1 MPSFVNPIHTNA
13 NALNSGTKNEVKDTK
28 NAPKSASKDFNK
40 ILNQKISKDKTAPK
54 ENPNALKATPKDAKE
69 DAKELEKTPT
79 PHHQHA
85 QNLAKDQQAPT
96 LKDLL
101 NHKKTTASHEAQ
113 HETHEPTLK
122 DLLNHKKTTASH
134 EAQHETHEMH
144 ETNPKTPNETLNKN
158 EKKPNG
164 VASNAHQANLTN
176 KNPLT
181 PTNHANNAI
190 KNPTAPTHNAKEPKT
205 LKDIHALS
213 QKHDLNASNIQV
225 GTPLEKKET
234 PLNASDQLAL
244 KTTQTSINHTLAKND
259 SKNTANLS
267 SVLQSLEKKES
278 HNKERTTPPSNEKKT
293 PPLREAL
300 QMNAIKR
307 DKTLSKKKPEKT
319 PTKTQ
324 TTAATPEN
332 APKIPLKTPP
342 LMPLIGANPPNDN
355 APTPLEKE
363 EKAKEVSENKE
374 KTKESNN
381 SAQSAQNAQASDKT
395 SENKSAAPKETIK
408 HFTQQL
414 KQEIQEYKP
423 PMSRISMD
431 LFPKELGKVE
441 VTIQKVGK
449 NLKVSVISHNNSLQ
463 TFLDNQ
469 QDLKNS
475 LNALGFEGVDLS
487 FSQDSSKEQPKE
499 PLREPFKEQES
510 TPLKEN
516 ALKSYQENTDNENKE
531 TSMQI
536 TLYA

>member
-1 MPSFVNPIHTNA
+1 MPSPVNPIHTNA
-13 NALNSGTKNEVKDTK
+13 NALNSGAKNEVKDAK
-28 NAPKSASKDFNK
+28 NAPKSASKDFSK

-54 ENPNALKATPKDAKE
+54 ESPNPNALKATPKDAK
-69 DAKELEKTPT
+69 ALEKTPT
-79 PHHQHA
+79 LPHQHA
-85 QNLAKDQQAPT
+85 QNPAKDQQAPT

-101 NHKKTTASHEAQ
+101 NHQKTTASHEAQ
-113 HETHEPTLK
+113 HETHEA
-122 DLLNHKKTTASH
+122 N
-134 EAQHETHEMH
+134 

-164 VASNAHQANLTN
+164 VTSNAHQTNLTN
-176 KNPLT
+176 KNPIT
-181 PTNHANNAI
+181 PNHANNAI
-190 KNPTAPTHNAKEPKT
+190 KNPTTPTHDAKDPKT
-205 LKDIHALS
+205 LKDIQTLS
-213 QKHDLNASNIQV
+213 QKHDLNASNIQAAT
-225 GTPLEKKET
+225 TPENKN
-234 PLNASDQLAL
+234 PLNASDHLAL
-244 KTTQTSINHTLAKND
+244 KTTPKNPTTNPTTIKND
-259 SKNTANLS
+259 AKNTANLS

-278 HNKERTTPPSNEKKT
+278 HNKEHANPPNNEKKT
-293 PPLREAL
+293 PPLKEAL

-307 DKTLSKKKPEKT
+307 DKTLSKKKSE
-319 PTKTQ
+319 KTQ
-324 TTAATPEN
+324 TKAQTTALSITPEN

-342 LMPLIGANPPNDN
+342 LMPLIGANPPPNDN

-363 EKAKEVSENKE
+363 EKTQEISENKE
-374 KTKESNN
+374 KTKESSN
-381 SAQSAQNAQASDKT
+381 SAQNAQNAQASDKT
-395 SENKSAAPKETIK
+395 SENKSVTPKETIK

-414 KQEIQEYKP
+414 KQEFQEYKP

-441 VTIQKVGK
+441 VIIQKVGK

-499 PLREPFKEQES
+499 QLRELFKEQEL

-516 ALKSYQENTDNENKE
+516 ALKSYQENTDHENQE

>member
-1 MPSFVNPIHTNA
+1 MPSPVNPIHTNA
-13 NALNSGTKNEVKDTK
+13 NALNGGAKNEDTK
-28 NAPKSASKDFNK
+28 NAPKSASKDFSK

-54 ENPNALKATPKDAKE
+54 ENPSALKATPKDAKE
-69 DAKELEKTPT
+69 DAKKLEKTPT
-79 PHHQHA
+79 PHLQYSKD
-85 QNLAKDQQAPT
+85 LAKDQQAPT

-113 HETHEPTLK
+113 HEK
-122 DLLNHKKTTASH
+122 N
-134 EAQHETHEMH
+134 H

-164 VASNAHQANLTN
+164 VTSNAHQANLTN

-190 KNPTAPTHNAKEPKT
+190 KNPTAPTHNAKESKT
-205 LKDIHALS
+205 LKDIQTLS
-213 QKHDLNASNIQV
+213 QKHDLNASNIQAAT
-225 GTPLEKKET
+225 TPENKN
-234 PLNASDQLAL
+234 PLNASDHLAL
-244 KTTQTSINHTLAKND
+244 KTTQTPTNHTLAKND
-259 SKNTANLS
+259 AKNTANLS

-278 HNKERTTPPSNEKKT
+278 PNKEHTIPPNNEKKT
-293 PPLREAL
+293 PPLKEAL
-300 QMNAIKR
+300 EMNAIKR

-319 PTKTQ
+319 PIHAKTQ
-324 TTAATPEN
+324 TTAPSVAPEN

-342 LMPLIGANPPNDN
+342 LMPLIGANPPPNDN
-355 APTPLEKE
+355 IPTPLEKE
-363 EKAKEVSENKE
+363 ETTKEASDNKE
-374 KTKESNN
+374 KTKESSN
-381 SAQSAQNAQASDKT
+381 SAQSAQNTQASDKT
-395 SENKSAAPKETIK
+395 SENKSTAPKETIK

-441 VTIQKVGK
+441 VVIQKVGK

-487 FSQDSSKEQPKE
+487 FSQDSSKEQQAPKE
-499 PLREPFKEQES
+499 QLREPFKEQES

-516 ALKSYQENTDNENKE
+516 ALKSYQENTDHENKE

>member
-1 MPSFVNPIHTNA
+1 MPSPINPIHTNA
-13 NALNSGTKNEVKDTK
+13 SANASTLINSGAKNEDTK
-28 NAPKSASKDFNK
+28 NAPKSASKDFSK

-54 ENPNALKATPKDAKE
+54 ENPNALKATPKNSKEGAKK

-113 HETHEPTLK
+113 NETHE
-122 DLLNHKKTTASH
+122 N
-134 EAQHETHEMH
+134 H

-164 VASNAHQANLTN
+164 VVSNAHQANLTH

-190 KNPTAPTHNAKEPKT
+190 KNPTAPTDTEKEPKT
-205 LKDIHALS
+205 LKDIQTLS
-213 QKHDLNASNIQV
+213 QKHDLNASNIQAT
-225 GTPLEKKET
+225 TPLEKKET

-244 KTTQTSINHTLAKND
+244 KTTQTSINHTLTKND
-259 SKNTANLS
+259 AKNTANLS

-324 TTAATPEN
+324 ITAQAATLEN

-342 LMPLIGANPPNDN
+342 LMPLIGVNPPNDN
-355 APTPLEKE
+355 APTLLEKE
-363 EKAKEVSENKE
+363 EKTKEASENKE
-374 KTKESNN
+374 KTKETNN
-381 SAQSAQNAQASDKT
+381 SAQNAQNAQASDKT
-395 SENKSAAPKETIK
+395 SENKSTAPKETIK

-441 VTIQKVGK
+441 VIIQKVGK

-499 PLREPFKEQES
+499 QLRESFKEQES

-516 ALKSYQENTDNENKE
+516 ALKSYQENTDNENQE

-536 TLYA
+536 TLYAWF

>member
-1 MPSFVNPIHTNA
+1 MPSPINPIHTNASANA
-13 NALNSGTKNEVKDTK
+13 NALNSGTKNEDTK
-28 NAPKSASKDFNK
+28 NAPKSASKDFSK

-69 DAKELEKTPT
+69 DAKEDAKALEKTPT

-85 QNLAKDQQAPT
+85 KDLAKDQQAPT
-96 LKDLL
+96 LKDWL
-101 NHKKTTASHEAQ
+101 NHQKTTASHEAQ
-113 HETHEPTLK
+113 HETHE
-122 DLLNHKKTTASH
+122 
-134 EAQHETHEMH
+134 H

-158 EKKPNG
+158 EKKPNR
-164 VASNAHQANLTN
+164 VTSNAHQTSLTN

-181 PTNHANNAI
+181 PTNHANHAI
-190 KNPTAPTHNAKEPKT
+190 KNPTTPTHNAKDPKT
-205 LKDIHALS
+205 LKDIQTLS
-213 QKHDLNASNIQV
+213 QKHDLNASNIQAT
-225 GTPLEKKET
+225 TPLEKKET

-244 KTTQTSINHTLAKND
+244 KTTQAPINNTLAKND
-259 SKNTANLS
+259 AKNTANLS
-267 SVLQSLEKKES
+267 SVLQSLEKKDP
-278 HNKERTTPPSNEKKT
+278 HNKERTNPLNNEKKT
-293 PPLREAL
+293 PPLKEAL
-300 QMNAIKR
+300 EMNAIKR
-307 DKTLSKKKPEKT
+307 DKTLSKKKSEKT
-319 PTKTQ
+319 PTKAQ
-324 TTAATPEN
+324 TTISSATPEN

-355 APTPLEKE
+355 PPTLLEKE
-363 EKAKEVSENKE
+363 EKTQEASDNKE
-374 KTKESNN
+374 KAKETSN
-381 SAQSAQNAQASDKT
+381 SAQSAQNAQSSDKT
-395 SENKSAAPKETIK
+395 SENKSVTPKETIK

-441 VTIQKVGK
+441 VIIQKVGK

-499 PLREPFKEQES
+499 QLREPFKEQEL

-516 ALKSYQENTDNENKE
+516 ALKSYQENMDNENKE

>member
-1 MPSFVNPIHTNA
+1 MPSPVNPIHTNA
-13 NALNSGTKNEVKDTK
+13 NALNSGAKNEDTK
-28 NAPKSASKDFNK
+28 NAPKSASKDFSK

-54 ENPNALKATPKDAKE
+54 ESPNPNALKATPQNALKDK
-69 DAKELEKTPT
+69 LEKTPT
-79 PHHQHA
+79 LPHQHA
-85 QNLAKDQQAPT
+85 QNPAKDQQAPT

-113 HETHEPTLK
+113 HE
-122 DLLNHKKTTASH
+122 N
-134 EAQHETHEMH
+134 H

-158 EKKPNG
+158 EKKPNE
-164 VASNAHQANLTN
+164 VISNAHQTNLAS

-181 PTNHANNAI
+181 PTNHANHAI

-205 LKDIHALS
+205 LKDIQTLS

-225 GTPLEKKET
+225 ATTPENKN

-244 KTTQTSINHTLAKND
+244 KTTQTPTNHTLAKND
-259 SKNTANLS
+259 AKNTANLS
-267 SVLQSLEKKES
+267 SVLQSLEKKDP
-278 HNKERTTPPSNEKKT
+278 HNKERTTPPNNEKKT

-307 DKTLSKKKPEKT
+307 DKTLSKKKSEKT
-319 PTKTQ
+319 PTKAQ
-324 TTAATPEN
+324 TTAPSIAPEN

-342 LMPLIGANPPNDN
+342 LMPLIGTNPPNDN
-355 APTPLEKE
+355 PPTLLEKE
-363 EKAKEVSENKE
+363 ETTKEASDNKE

-381 SAQSAQNAQASDKT
+381 SVQSAQNAQASDKT
-395 SENKSAAPKETIK
+395 SENKSVTPKETIK

-441 VTIQKVGK
+441 VIIQKVGK

-487 FSQDSSKEQPKE
+487 FSQDSSKEQQAPKDQPKE
-499 PLREPFKEQES
+499 LFKEQES
-510 TPLKEN
+510 SPLKEN
-516 ALKSYQENTDNENKE
+516 ALKSYQENTDHENQE

>member
-13 NALNSGTKNEVKDTK
+13 SALNSGAKNEVKDTK
-28 NAPKSASKDFNK
+28 NAPKSASKDFSK
-40 ILNQKISKDKTAPK
+40 ILNQKISKDKNAPK
-54 ENPNALKATPKDAKE
+54 ENPSALKATPKDTKE
-69 DAKELEKTPT
+69 NAKELEKTPT

-113 HETHEPTLK
+113 HK
-122 DLLNHKKTTASH
+122 N
-134 EAQHETHEMH
+134 H

-164 VASNAHQANLTN
+164 VTSNAHQENLTH

-181 PTNHANNAI
+181 PTNHTNNAI
-190 KNPTAPTHNAKEPKT
+190 KNPTTPTDTKKDPKT

-244 KTTQTSINHTLAKND
+244 KTTQAPINHTLAKND

-278 HNKERTTPPSNEKKT
+278 QNKEHTTPPSNEKKT

-307 DKTLSKKKPEKT
+307 DKTLSKKKSEKT

-324 TTAATPEN
+324 TTAQAATPEN

-355 APTPLEKE
+355 APTLLEKE
-363 EKAKEVSENKE
+363 EKTKEVSENKE
-374 KTKESNN
+374 KTKESTN
-381 SAQSAQNAQASDKT
+381 SAQNTQNAQASDKT

-441 VTIQKVGK
+441 VSIQKVGK

-499 PLREPFKEQES
+499 QLREPFKEQEL

>member
-1 MPSFVNPIHTNA
+1 MPSPINPIHTNA
-13 NALNSGTKNEVKDTK
+13 NANASANANALNSGAKNEVKDTK
-28 NAPKSASKDFNK
+28 NAPKSASKDFTK

-54 ENPNALKATPKDAKE
+54 ENPNALKAT

-79 PHHQHA
+79 LQTQHA
-85 QNLAKDQQAPT
+85 QNLAKDQQA
-96 LKDLL
+96 
-101 NHKKTTASHEAQ
+101 
-113 HETHEPTLK
+113 PTLK

-164 VASNAHQANLTN
+164 VISNAHQASLTN

-181 PTNHANNAI
+181 PTNHANNANNAINAI
-190 KNPTAPTHNAKEPKT
+190 KNPIAPTHNAKDPKT
-205 LKDIHALS
+205 LKDIQTLS
-213 QKHDLNASNIQV
+213 QKHDLNASNIQAIA
-225 GTPLEKKET
+225 PLEKKET

-244 KTTQTSINHTLAKND
+244 KTTQTSIKHTLAKND
-259 SKNTANLS
+259 AKSTANLS

-278 HNKERTTPPSNEKKT
+278 HNKEHATPPSNEKKT

-300 QMNAIKR
+300 QMNAVKR

-324 TTAATPEN
+324 TTAPSATPEN

-355 APTPLEKE
+355 APTLLEKE
-363 EKAKEVSENKE
+363 EKIKEVSENKE
-374 KTKESNN
+374 KTKESTN
-381 SAQSAQNAQASDKT
+381 SAQSVQNAQASDKA

-423 PMSRISMD
+423 PTSRISMD

-441 VTIQKVGK
+441 VVIQKVGK

-475 LNALGFEGVDLS
+475 LNALGFDGVDLS

-499 PLREPFKEQES
+499 SFKEPFKEQEL

-516 ALKSYQENTDNENKE
+516 ALKSYQENTDNENQE

>member
-1 MPSFVNPIHTNA
+1 MPSPINPIHTNA
-13 NALNSGTKNEVKDTK
+13 SANASTLINSGAKNEDTK
-28 NAPKSASKDFNK
+28 NAPKSASKDFSK

-54 ENPNALKATPKDAKE
+54 ENPNALKATPQNSKEGAKE
-69 DAKELEKTPT
+69 DAKKLEKTPT
-79 PHHQHA
+79 LQPPHA
-85 QNLAKDQQAPT
+85 QNPAKDQQAPT

-101 NHKKTTASHEAQ
+101 NHQKTTASHEAQ
-113 HETHEPTLK
+113 HEK
-122 DLLNHKKTTASH
+122 N
-134 EAQHETHEMH
+134 H

-164 VASNAHQANLTN
+164 VTSNAHQTNLAS

-190 KNPTAPTHNAKEPKT
+190 KNPTTPTHNAKESKT
-205 LKDIHALS
+205 LKDIQTLS
-213 QKHDLNASNIQV
+213 QKHDLNASNIQAAT
-225 GTPLEKKET
+225 TPENKT
-234 PLNASDQLAL
+234 PLNASDQFAL
-244 KTTQTSINHTLAKND
+244 KTTQTPINHTLAKND
-259 SKNTANLS
+259 AKNTANLS

-278 HNKERTTPPSNEKKT
+278 HNKERATPPNNEKKT
-293 PPLREAL
+293 PPLKEAL

-319 PTKTQ
+319 PTKAQ
-324 TTAATPEN
+324 TTAPSIAPEN

-355 APTPLEKE
+355 PPTPLEKE
-363 EKAKEVSENKE
+363 EKTQEISENKE

-381 SAQSAQNAQASDKT
+381 SAQNAQNTQASDKT
-395 SENKSAAPKETIK
+395 SENKSTAPKETIK

-441 VTIQKVGK
+441 VVIQKVGK

-499 PLREPFKEQES
+499 QLRELFKEQES

-516 ALKSYQENTDNENKE
+516 ALKSYQENTDHENQE

>member
-1 MPSFVNPIHTNA
+1 MPSPINPIHTNA
-13 NALNSGTKNEVKDTK
+13 NANASTSINSGAKNEDTK
-28 NAPKSASKDFNK
+28 NAPKSASKDFSK
-40 ILNQKISKDKTAPK
+40 ILNQKIFKDKTAPK
-54 ENPNALKATPKDAKE
+54 ENPNALKATPKNAKEGAKKDAK
-69 DAKELEKTPT
+69 ALEKTPT
-79 PHHQHA
+79 LQPQHA
-85 QNLAKDQQAPT
+85 QNPAKDQQAPT

-101 NHKKTTASHEAQ
+101 NHQKTTASHEAQ
-113 HETHEPTLK
+113 HEMHE
-122 DLLNHKKTTASH
+122 N
-134 EAQHETHEMH
+134 H

-164 VASNAHQANLTN
+164 VTSNAHQENLTH

-181 PTNHANNAI
+181 PTNHAI

-205 LKDIHALS
+205 LKDIQTLS
-213 QKHDLNASNIQV
+213 QKHDLNASNIQATT
-225 GTPLEKKET
+225 TPENKT
-234 PLNASDQLAL
+234 PLNASDHLAL

-259 SKNTANLS
+259 AKNAANLS

-278 HNKERTTPPSNEKKT
+278 HNKERTTPPNNEKKT

-300 QMNAIKR
+300 PMNAIKR

-319 PTKTQ
+319 PIHAKTQ
-324 TTAATPEN
+324 TTAQAVTPEN

-363 EKAKEVSENKE
+363 EKTKESSDNKE
-374 KTKESNN
+374 KTKESTN

-395 SENKSAAPKETIK
+395 SENKSTAPKETIK

-441 VTIQKVGK
+441 VTIKKVGK

-487 FSQDSSKEQPKE
+487 FSQDSSKEQHKE
-499 PLREPFKEQES
+499 SFKEPFKEQEL

>member
-1 MPSFVNPIHTNA
+1 MPSPINPIHASANA
-13 NALNSGTKNEVKDTK
+13 NALNSGAKNEDTK
-28 NAPKSASKDFNK
+28 NAPKSASKDFSK

-54 ENPNALKATPKDAKE
+54 ESPNPNALKATPKDAKE
-69 DAKELEKTPT
+69 DAKALEKTPT
-79 PHHQHA
+79 LPHQHA
-85 QNLAKDQQAPT
+85 QNPAKDQQAPT
-96 LKDLL
+96 LKDWL

-113 HETHEPTLK
+113 HE
-122 DLLNHKKTTASH
+122 N
-134 EAQHETHEMH
+134 H

-164 VASNAHQANLTN
+164 VTSNAHQINLPS
-176 KNPLT
+176 KNPIT

-190 KNPTAPTHNAKEPKT
+190 KNPTAPTDTKKEPKT
-205 LKDIHALS
+205 LKDIQTLS
-213 QKHDLNASNIQV
+213 QKHDLNASNIQATT
-225 GTPLEKKET
+225 TPENKN
-234 PLNASDQLAL
+234 PLNAGDQFAL
-244 KTTQTSINHTLAKND
+244 KTTQAPINHTLAKND
-259 SKNTANLS
+259 AKNTANLS

-278 HNKERTTPPSNEKKT
+278 HNKEHANPQNNEKKT
-293 PPLREAL
+293 PPLKEAL

-307 DKTLSKKKPEKT
+307 DKTLSKKKSEKT
-319 PTKTQ
+319 PTKAQ
-324 TTAATPEN
+324 TTAPSIAPEN

-342 LMPLIGANPPNDN
+342 LMPLIGANPPNDST
-355 APTPLEKE
+355 PTPLEKE
-363 EKAKEVSENKE
+363 EKTQEISDNKE
-374 KTKESNN
+374 KTKESSN

-395 SENKSAAPKETIK
+395 SDNKSIAPKETIK

-423 PMSRISMD
+423 PMSKISMD

-441 VTIQKVGK
+441 VIIQKVGK

-499 PLREPFKEQES
+499 QLREPFKEQES

-516 ALKSYQENTDNENKE
+516 ALKSYQENTDHENQE

>member
-1 MPSFVNPIHTNA
+1 MPSPINPIHTNASTNA
-13 NALNSGTKNEVKDTK
+13 NALNSGAKNEDTK
-28 NAPKSASKDFNK
+28 NAPKSTSKDFSK

-54 ENPNALKATPKDAKE
+54 ENPNALKATQKDAKE
-69 DAKELEKTPT
+69 DAKKLEKTPT
-79 PHHQHA
+79 LPHQHA
-85 QNLAKDQQAPT
+85 QNPAKDQQAPT

-101 NHKKTTASHEAQ
+101 NHKKTTASHEAR
-113 HETHEPTLK
+113 HEI
-122 DLLNHKKTTASH
+122 
-134 EAQHETHEMH
+134 H
-144 ETNPKTPNETLNKN
+144 ETNPKTPSETLNKN
-158 EKKPNG
+158 EKKPDE
-164 VASNAHQANLTN
+164 VTSNAHQENSTH

-205 LKDIHALS
+205 LKDIQTLS
-213 QKHDLNASNIQV
+213 QKHDLNANNIQA
-225 GTPLEKKET
+225 TAPLEKKET

-244 KTTQTSINHTLAKND
+244 KTTQAPINNTLAKND
-259 SKNTANLS
+259 TKNTANLS

-278 HNKERTTPPSNEKKT
+278 RNKEHATPPSNEKKT
-293 PPLREAL
+293 PPLKEAL
-300 QMNAIKR
+300 PMNAIKR
-307 DKTLSKKKPEKT
+307 DKTLSKKKSEKT

-324 TTAATPEN
+324 TTAQATTPEN

-342 LMPLIGANPPNDN
+342 LMPLIGANPPPNDN

-363 EKAKEVSENKE
+363 ETTKEASENKE

-381 SAQSAQNAQASDKT
+381 SAQSAQNTQASDKT
-395 SENKSAAPKETIK
+395 SENKSVTPKETIK

-487 FSQDSSKEQPKE
+487 FSQDSSKEQEKE
-499 PLREPFKEQES
+499 PFKEPFKEQEL

-516 ALKSYQENTDNENKE
+516 ALKSYQENTDNESKE

>member
-1 MPSFVNPIHTNA
+1 MPSPVNPIHTNA
-13 NALNSGTKNEVKDTK
+13 NALNRGAKNEVKDTK
-28 NAPKSASKDFNK
+28 NATKNASKDFSK

-69 DAKELEKTPT
+69 DAKVLEKTPT
-79 PHHQHA
+79 LPHQHA

-96 LKDLL
+96 LKDWL

-113 HETHEPTLK
+113 HETHE
-122 DLLNHKKTTASH
+122 
-134 EAQHETHEMH
+134 H

-164 VASNAHQANLTN
+164 VASNAHQTNLTN
-176 KNPLT
+176 KNPIT

-190 KNPTAPTHNAKEPKT
+190 KNPTAPTHNAKESKT
-205 LKDIHALS
+205 LKDIQTLS
-213 QKHDLNASNIQV
+213 QKHDLNASNIQAT
-225 GTPLEKKET
+225 TPLEKKET
-234 PLNASDQLAL
+234 PLNASDQFAL
-244 KTTQTSINHTLAKND
+244 KTTQTPINNTLAKND
-259 SKNTANLS
+259 AKNTANLS
-267 SVLQSLEKKES
+267 SVLQSLEKKDP
-278 HNKERTTPPSNEKKT
+278 HNKEHANPQNNEKKT
-293 PPLREAL
+293 PPLKEAL
-300 QMNAIKR
+300 EMNAIKR
-307 DKTLSKKKPEKT
+307 DKTLSKKKSEKT
-319 PTKTQ
+319 PIHAKTQ
-324 TTAATPEN
+324 TTAQATTPEN

-355 APTPLEKE
+355 APTLLEKE
-363 EKAKEVSENKE
+363 ETTKEASDNKEKAKETNS
-374 KTKESNN
+374 
-381 SAQSAQNAQASDKT
+381 SAQSAQNTQASDKT
-395 SENKSAAPKETIK
+395 SENKSIAPKETIK

-441 VTIQKVGK
+441 VIIQKVGK

-487 FSQDSSKEQPKE
+487 FSQDSSKEQQAPKDQ
-499 PLREPFKEQES
+499 PKEPFKEQEL

-516 ALKSYQENTDNENKE
+516 ALKSYQENTDHENKE

>member
-1 MPSFVNPIHTNA
+1 MPSPINPIHTNA
-13 NALNSGTKNEVKDTK
+13 NASALNNGAKNEVKDTK
-28 NAPKSASKDFNK
+28 NAPKSVSKDFSK

-54 ENPNALKATPKDAKE
+54 ENPSALKATPKDAKE
-69 DAKELEKTPT
+69 NAKELEKTPT
-79 PHHQHA
+79 LQPQHA

-113 HETHEPTLK
+113 HETHK
-122 DLLNHKKTTASH
+122 N
-134 EAQHETHEMH
+134 H

-164 VASNAHQANLTN
+164 VISNAHQANLTN

-205 LKDIHALS
+205 LKDIQTLS
-213 QKHDLNASNIQV
+213 QKHDLNASNIQAT
-225 GTPLEKKET
+225 TPLEKKET

-244 KTTQTSINHTLAKND
+244 KTTQTPINHTLAKNGT
-259 SKNTANLS
+259 KNTANLS

-278 HNKERTTPPSNEKKT
+278 HNKERTTLPHNEKKT

-324 TTAATPEN
+324 TTAQAATPEN

-342 LMPLIGANPPNDN
+342 LMPLIGANPPPNDN

-363 EKAKEVSENKE
+363 ETTKEASENKE
-374 KTKESNN
+374 KTKESTN
-381 SAQSAQNAQASDKT
+381 SAQNAQNTQASDKA

-499 PLREPFKEQES
+499 PFKEPFKEQEL

>member
-1 MPSFVNPIHTNA
+1 MPSPVNPIHTNA
-13 NALNSGTKNEVKDTK
+13 NALINSGAKNEDTK
-28 NAPKSASKDFNK
+28 NAPKSASKDFSK

-54 ENPNALKATPKDAKE
+54 ENPNALKATPKNAKEGAKE
-69 DAKELEKTPT
+69 DAKKLEKTPT
-79 PHHQHA
+79 LQPPHA
-85 QNLAKDQQAPT
+85 QNPAKDQQAPT

-113 HETHEPTLK
+113 HE
-122 DLLNHKKTTASH
+122 N
-134 EAQHETHEMH
+134 H

-158 EKKPNG
+158 EKKSNG
-164 VASNAHQANLTN
+164 VTSSAHQTNLTN

-205 LKDIHALS
+205 IKDIQTLS
-213 QKHDLNASNIQV
+213 QKHDLNASNIQAAT
-225 GTPLEKKET
+225 TPENKN
-234 PLNASDQLAL
+234 PLNASDHLAL
-244 KTTQTSINHTLAKND
+244 KTTQTPTNHTLAKND
-259 SKNTANLS
+259 AKNTANLS
-267 SVLQSLEKKES
+267 SVLQSLEKKEPQ
-278 HNKERTTPPSNEKKT
+278 NKEHANPQNNEKKT
-293 PPLREAL
+293 PPLKEAL
-300 QMNAIKR
+300 EMNAIKR

-319 PTKTQ
+319 PIHAKTQ
-324 TTAATPEN
+324 TTAPSATPEN

-342 LMPLIGANPPNDN
+342 LMPLIGANPPPNNN
-355 APTPLEKE
+355 APTLLEKE
-363 EKAKEVSENKE
+363 ETTKEASDNKE
-374 KTKESNN
+374 KTKEASN

-395 SENKSAAPKETIK
+395 SENKSATPKETIK

-441 VTIQKVGK
+441 VVIQKVGK

-499 PLREPFKEQES
+499 QLRELFKEQEL

-516 ALKSYQENTDNENKE
+516 ALKSYQENTDHENQE

>member
-1 MPSFVNPIHTNA
+1 MPSPINPIHTSTNA
-13 NALNSGTKNEVKDTK
+13 STSINSGAKNEGTK
-28 NAPKSASKDFNK
+28 NAPKSASKDFSK
-40 ILNQKISKDKTAPK
+40 ILNQKISKDKIAPK
-54 ENPNALKATPKDAKE
+54 ESPSALKATPKDAKK
-69 DAKELEKTPT
+69 DAKELEKIPT
-79 PHHQHA
+79 PQPQHA

-113 HETHEPTLK
+113 HEK
-122 DLLNHKKTTASH
+122 N
-134 EAQHETHEMH
+134 H

-164 VASNAHQANLTN
+164 VISNTHQASLTH

-181 PTNHANNAI
+181 PTNHANNSI
-190 KNPTAPTHNAKEPKT
+190 KNPTAPTHDAKDPKT
-205 LKDIHALS
+205 LKDIQTLS

-225 GTPLEKKET
+225 VAPLEKKET
-234 PLNASDQLAL
+234 PLNANDQLAL

-259 SKNTANLS
+259 AKNTANLS
-267 SVLQSLEKKES
+267 SVLQSLEKKEL
-278 HNKERTTPPSNEKKT
+278 HNKERTTPPNNEKKT

-300 QMNAIKR
+300 PMNAIKR

-319 PTKTQ
+319 PTKAQ
-324 TTAATPEN
+324 TTAPSIAPEN
-332 APKIPLKTPP
+332 APKIPLKTPS
-342 LMPLIGANPPNDN
+342 LMPLIGANPTPNDN

-363 EKAKEVSENKE
+363 ETTKEASENKE
-374 KTKESNN
+374 KTKETNN
-381 SAQSAQNAQASDKT
+381 STQSTQNTQASDKT
-395 SENKSAAPKETIK
+395 SDKSVTPKETIK

-441 VTIQKVGK
+441 VVIQKVGK

-510 TPLKEN
+510 SPLKEN
-516 ALKSYQENTDNENKE
+516 ALKSYQENTDDENKE

>member
-1 MPSFVNPIHTNA
+1 MPSPVNPIHTNA
-13 NALNSGTKNEVKDTK
+13 NALNGGVKNEDTK
-28 NAPKSASKDFNK
+28 NAPKSASKDFSK

-54 ENPNALKATPKDAKE
+54 ENPNALKATPQDAKENAKE
-69 DAKELEKTPT
+69 DAKKLEKAPT
-79 PHHQHA
+79 LPHQHA
-85 QNLAKDQQAPT
+85 QNPAKDQQAHT
-96 LKDLL
+96 LKDWL
-101 NHKKTTASHEAQ
+101 NHKKTSHEAQ
-113 HETHEPTLK
+113 HK
-122 DLLNHKKTTASH
+122 N
-134 EAQHETHEMH
+134 H

-158 EKKPNG
+158 EKKPNE
-164 VASNAHQANLTN
+164 VTSSAHQTNLPN
-176 KNPLT
+176 KNPIT

-190 KNPTAPTHNAKEPKT
+190 KTPTAPTHNAKDPKT
-205 LKDIHALS
+205 LKDIQTLS
-213 QKHDLNASNIQV
+213 QKHDLNASNIQAAT
-225 GTPLEKKET
+225 TPENKN
-234 PLNASDQLAL
+234 PLNASDHLAL
-244 KTTQTSINHTLAKND
+244 KTTQTPINNTLAKND
-259 SKNTANLS
+259 AKNTANLS

-278 HNKERTTPPSNEKKT
+278 QNKEHANPPNNEKKT
-293 PPLREAL
+293 PPLKEAL

-307 DKTLSKKKPEKT
+307 DKTLSKKKSEKT
-319 PTKTQ
+319 PTKAQ
-324 TTAATPEN
+324 TTAPSIAPEN

-342 LMPLIGANPPNDN
+342 LMPLIGANPPPNDN
-355 APTPLEKE
+355 PPTLLEKE
-363 EKAKEVSENKE
+363 EKTKEISDNKE
-374 KTKESNN
+374 KTKESTN
-381 SAQSAQNAQASDKT
+381 SAQNAQNTQASDKT
-395 SENKSAAPKETIK
+395 SENKSTAPKETIK

-441 VTIQKVGK
+441 VIIQKVGK

-499 PLREPFKEQES
+499 QLRELFKEQES

-516 ALKSYQENTDNENKE
+516 ALKSYQENTDHENQE

>member
-1 MPSFVNPIHTNA
+1 MPSPINPIHTNA
-13 NALNSGTKNEVKDTK
+13 SALNSGAKNEVKDTK
-28 NAPKSASKDFNK
+28 NAPKSASKDFSK

-69 DAKELEKTPT
+69 NAKELEKTPT
-79 PHHQHA
+79 PQPQHA

-101 NHKKTTASHEAQ
+101 NHKKTAASHEAQ
-113 HETHEPTLK
+113 HEI
-122 DLLNHKKTTASH
+122 HKN
-134 EAQHETHEMH
+134 H

-164 VASNAHQANLTN
+164 VASNAHQASLTN
-176 KNPLT
+176 KNPLI
-181 PTNHANNAI
+181 PTNHTI
-190 KNPTAPTHNAKEPKT
+190 KNPTAPTHNAKDPKT
-205 LKDIHALS
+205 LKDIQTLS
-213 QKHDLNASNIQV
+213 QKHDLNASNIQA
-225 GTPLEKKET
+225 TAPLEKKET
-234 PLNASDQLAL
+234 PLSSSDQLAL

-278 HNKERTTPPSNEKKT
+278 QNKKHATPPSNEKKT

-324 TTAATPEN
+324 TTAQAATPEN

-342 LMPLIGANPPNDN
+342 LMPLIGANSPNDN

-363 EKAKEVSENKE
+363 EKTKEVSENKE
-374 KTKESNN
+374 KTKESTN
-381 SAQSAQNAQASDKT
+381 STQNAQNAQSSDKT
-395 SENKSAAPKETIK
+395 SENKSATPKETIK

-499 PLREPFKEQES
+499 QLKEPFKEQEL

-516 ALKSYQENTDNENKE
+516 ALKNYQENTNNENKE

>member
-1 MPSFVNPIHTNA
+1 MPSPVNPIHTNA
-13 NALNSGTKNEVKDTK
+13 NALNSGAKNEVKDTK
-28 NAPKSASKDFNK
+28 NAPKSVSKDFSK

-69 DAKELEKTPT
+69 LEKTLT
-79 PHHQHA
+79 PHVQTPKEI
-85 QNLAKDQQAPT
+85 AKDQQAPT
-96 LKDLL
+96 LKDWL

-113 HETHEPTLK
+113 HEK
-122 DLLNHKKTTASH
+122 N
-134 EAQHETHEMH
+134 H

-164 VASNAHQANLTN
+164 VTSNAHQANLAS

-181 PTNHANNAI
+181 PTNHAI
-190 KNPTAPTHNAKEPKT
+190 KTSTTPTHNAKEPKT
-205 LKDIHALS
+205 LKDIQTLS
-213 QKHDLNASNIQV
+213 QKHDLNANNIQA
-225 GTPLEKKET
+225 TAPLEKKET
-234 PLNASDQLAL
+234 PLNASDQFAL

-259 SKNTANLS
+259 AKNTANLS
-267 SVLQSLEKKES
+267 SVLQSLEKKEPQ
-278 HNKERTTPPSNEKKT
+278 NKEHANPQNNEKKT
-293 PPLREAL
+293 PPLKEAL

-319 PTKTQ
+319 PIHAKTQ
-324 TTAATPEN
+324 TTAPSATPEN

-342 LMPLIGANPPNDN
+342 LMPLIGANPPPNNN

-363 EKAKEVSENKE
+363 EKTQEISENKE
-374 KTKESNN
+374 KTKETNN
-381 SAQSAQNAQASDKT
+381 SAQNAQNAQASDKT
-395 SENKSAAPKETIK
+395 NENKSAAPKETIK

-441 VTIQKVGK
+441 VIIQKVGK

-499 PLREPFKEQES
+499 QLRELFKEQES
-510 TPLKEN
+510 SPLKEN
-516 ALKSYQENTDNENKE
+516 ALKSYQENTDHENQE

>member
-1 MPSFVNPIHTNA
+1 MPSPINPIHANANASANA
-13 NALNSGTKNEVKDTK
+13 NALNSGAKNEDTK
-28 NAPKSASKDFNK
+28 NAPKSASKDFSK

-54 ENPNALKATPKDAKE
+54 ENPNALKTTPKNSKEGAKE

-113 HETHEPTLK
+113 HEI
-122 DLLNHKKTTASH
+122 HKN
-134 EAQHETHEMH
+134 H

-164 VASNAHQANLTN
+164 VTSNAHQTNLTH

-190 KNPTAPTHNAKEPKT
+190 KNPTAPTHNAKDPKT

-213 QKHDLNASNIQV
+213 QKHDLNASNIQAT
-225 GTPLEKKET
+225 TPLEKKET
-234 PLNASDQLAL
+234 PLKASDQLAL

-278 HNKERTTPPSNEKKT
+278 HNNKERATPPSNEKKT

-307 DKTLSKKKPEKT
+307 DKTLSKKKLEKT

-324 TTAATPEN
+324 TTAQAVTPEN

-374 KTKESNN
+374 KTKESTN
-381 SAQSAQNAQASDKT
+381 SAQSTQNAQASDKA

-499 PLREPFKEQES
+499 SLREPFKEQES

>member
-1 MPSFVNPIHTNA
+1 MPSPINPIHTNA
-13 NALNSGTKNEVKDTK
+13 SANANALINSGAKNEDTK
-28 NAPKSASKDFNK
+28 NAPKSASKDFSK

-54 ENPNALKATPKDAKE
+54 ENPNALKATPKNSKE
-69 DAKELEKTPT
+69 GTKVLEKTPT

-85 QNLAKDQQAPT
+85 KDLAKDQQAPT

-113 HETHEPTLK
+113 HE
-122 DLLNHKKTTASH
+122 N
-134 EAQHETHEMH
+134 H

-158 EKKPNG
+158 GKKPNE
-164 VASNAHQANLTN
+164 ALSNAHQTNLTN

-190 KNPTAPTHNAKEPKT
+190 KNPTAPTHDTKEPKT
-205 LKDIHALS
+205 LKDIQTLS
-213 QKHDLNASNIQV
+213 QKHDLNASNIQATT
-225 GTPLEKKET
+225 TPENKT
-234 PLNASDQLAL
+234 PLNASDQFAL

-259 SKNTANLS
+259 AKNTANLS
-267 SVLQSLEKKES
+267 SVLQSLEKKDP
-278 HNKERTTPPSNEKKT
+278 HNKERTTPPNNEKKT
-293 PPLREAL
+293 PPLKEAL
-300 QMNAIKR
+300 PMNAIKR

-319 PTKTQ
+319 PTKAQ
-324 TTAATPEN
+324 TTAPSIAPKN
-332 APKIPLKTPP
+332 PPKIPLKTPP
-342 LMPLIGANPPNDN
+342 LMPLIGANPPLNDN
-355 APTPLEKE
+355 PPTPLEKE
-363 EKAKEVSENKE
+363 ETTKEVSDNKE

-381 SAQSAQNAQASDKT
+381 SAQSAQNAQASDKA
-395 SENKSAAPKETIK
+395 SENKSVTPKETIK

-441 VTIQKVGK
+441 VVIQKVGK

-487 FSQDSSKEQPKE
+487 FSQDSSKEQQAPKDQ
-499 PLREPFKEQES
+499 PKEPFKEQEL

>member
-1 MPSFVNPIHTNA
+1 MPSPINPIHTNA
-13 NALNSGTKNEVKDTK
+13 SANALNSGAKNEDTK
-28 NAPKSASKDFNK
+28 NAPKSASKDFSK

-54 ENPNALKATPKDAKE
+54 ENPNALKATPKNSKEGAKE
-69 DAKELEKTPT
+69 DAKELEKTHT
-79 PHHQHA
+79 PHPQHA
-85 QNLAKDQQAPT
+85 QNPAKDQQAPT

-113 HETHEPTLK
+113 HEI
-122 DLLNHKKTTASH
+122 HKN
-134 EAQHETHEMH
+134 H

-164 VASNAHQANLTN
+164 VISNAHQANLTN

-181 PTNHANNAI
+181 PTNHANNSI

-205 LKDIHALS
+205 LKDIQTLS
-213 QKHDLNASNIQV
+213 QKHDLNASNIQAT
-225 GTPLEKKET
+225 TPSEKKET

-244 KTTQTSINHTLAKND
+244 KTTQTSINHTLAKNGA
-259 SKNTANLS
+259 KNTANLS

-278 HNKERTTPPSNEKKT
+278 HNKEHATPPSNEKKT

-324 TTAATPEN
+324 TTAQAVTPEN

-363 EKAKEVSENKE
+363 EKTKEVSENKE
-374 KTKESNN
+374 KTKESTN
-381 SAQSAQNAQASDKT
+381 SAQSAQNTQASDKA

-487 FSQDSSKEQPKE
+487 FSQDSSKEQEKE
-499 PLREPFKEQES
+499 PFKEPFKEQEL

>member
-13 NALNSGTKNEVKDTK
+13 SALNSGAKNEVKDTK
-28 NAPKSASKDFNK
+28 NAPKNASKDFNK
-40 ILNQKISKDKTAPK
+40 ILNQKISKDKSTPK
-54 ENPNALKATPKDAKE
+54 ENPSALKATPKDTKE

-101 NHKKTTASHEAQ
+101 NHKKTTALHEAQ
-113 HETHEPTLK
+113 HEI
-122 DLLNHKKTTASH
+122 HKN
-134 EAQHETHEMH
+134 H

-158 EKKPNG
+158 EKKPNE
-164 VASNAHQANLTN
+164 VTPNAHQANLTN
-176 KNPLT
+176 KNLLT
-181 PTNHANNAI
+181 PTNHAI
-190 KNPTAPTHNAKEPKT
+190 KNPTAPTHNAKDPKT

-225 GTPLEKKET
+225 SAPLEKKET

-244 KTTQTSINHTLAKND
+244 KTTQTSINHTLAKNGT
-259 SKNTANLS
+259 KNTANLS
-267 SVLQSLEKKES
+267 SVLQSLEKKEP
-278 HNKERTTPPSNEKKT
+278 HNKEHATPPSNEKKT

-363 EKAKEVSENKE
+363 ETTKEASENKE
-374 KTKESNN
+374 KTKESTN
-381 SAQSAQNAQASDKT
+381 SAQSVQNAQASDKT
-395 SENKSAAPKETIK
+395 SENKSVTPKETIK

-499 PLREPFKEQES
+499 QLREPFKEQEL

-531 TSMQI
+531 TIMQI

>member
-1 MPSFVNPIHTNA
+1 MPSPVNPIHTNA
-13 NALNSGTKNEVKDTK
+13 NALNSGAKNEDTK
-28 NAPKSASKDFNK
+28 NAPKNASKDFSK

-54 ENPNALKATPKDAKE
+54 ENPNALKATPKDAK
-69 DAKELEKTPT
+69 ALEKTPT
-79 PHHQHA
+79 LPHQHA
-85 QNLAKDQQAPT
+85 QNPAKDQQAPT
-96 LKDLL
+96 LKDWL
-101 NHKKTTASHEAQ
+101 NHKKTTAPQKAQ
-113 HETHEPTLK
+113 HETHEA
-122 DLLNHKKTTASH
+122 N
-134 EAQHETHEMH
+134 
-144 ETNPKTPNETLNKN
+144 ETNPKTPNETLSKN
-158 EKKPNG
+158 EKKPNE
-164 VASNAHQANLTN
+164 VTSNAHQTNLPN
-176 KNPLT
+176 KNPIT
-181 PTNHANNAI
+181 PNHANNAN
-190 KNPTAPTHNAKEPKT
+190 KTPTTPTHNAKEPKT
-205 LKDIHALS
+205 LKDIQTLS
-213 QKHDLNASNIQV
+213 QKHDLNASNIQAAT
-225 GTPLEKKET
+225 TPENKT

-259 SKNTANLS
+259 AKNTANLS

-278 HNKERTTPPSNEKKT
+278 PNKEHATPQNNEKKT
-293 PPLREAL
+293 PPLKEAL
-300 QMNAIKR
+300 EMNAIKR
-307 DKTLSKKKPEKT
+307 DKTLSKKKSEKT

-324 TTAATPEN
+324 TTAPSAMPEN
-332 APKIPLKTPP
+332 APKIPLKMPP

-355 APTPLEKE
+355 IPTPLEKE
-363 EKAKEVSENKE
+363 ETAKEASDNKE
-374 KTKESNN
+374 KTKESNS
-381 SAQSAQNAQASDKT
+381 SAQNAQNAQASDKT
-395 SENKSAAPKETIK
+395 SENKSIAPKETIK

-441 VTIQKVGK
+441 VIIQKVGK

-499 PLREPFKEQES
+499 QLRELFKEQES

-516 ALKSYQENTDNENKE
+516 ALKSYQENTDHENQE

>member
-1 MPSFVNPIHTNA
+1 MPSPVNPIHTNA
-13 NALNSGTKNEVKDTK
+13 NALNSGAKNEVKDTK
-28 NAPKSASKDFNK
+28 NAPKSASKDFSK
-40 ILNQKISKDKTAPK
+40 ILNQKISKDKTSPK
-54 ENPNALKATPKDAKE
+54 ENPSALKATPKDAKT
-69 DAKELEKTPT
+69 LEKTLP
-79 PHHQHA
+79 HQHA
-85 QNLAKDQQAPT
+85 QNPAKDQQAPT

-101 NHKKTTASHEAQ
+101 NHQKTTAPHEAQ
-113 HETHEPTLK
+113 HETHEA
-122 DLLNHKKTTASH
+122 N
-134 EAQHETHEMH
+134 

-158 EKKPNG
+158 EKKPSE
-164 VASNAHQANLTN
+164 VTSNAHQTNLPS
-176 KNPLT
+176 KNPIT
-181 PTNHANNAI
+181 PTNRTNNAI
-190 KNPTAPTHNAKEPKT
+190 KTPTTPTHNAKDPKT
-205 LKDIHALS
+205 LKDIQTLS
-213 QKHDLNASNIQV
+213 QKHDLNANNIQAAT
-225 GTPLEKKET
+225 TPENKN
-234 PLNASDQLAL
+234 PLNASDHLAL
-244 KTTQTSINHTLAKND
+244 KTTQTPTSHTLAKND
-259 SKNTANLS
+259 AKNTANLS
-267 SVLQSLEKKES
+267 SVLQSLEKKEPQ
-278 HNKERTTPPSNEKKT
+278 NKEHATPQNNEKKT
-293 PPLREAL
+293 PPLKEAL

-324 TTAATPEN
+324 ITAPSITPEN
-332 APKIPLKTPP
+332 APKLALKTPP
-342 LMPLIGANPPNDN
+342 LMPLIGANPPPNDN
-355 APTPLEKE
+355 IPTPLEKE
-363 EKAKEVSENKE
+363 EK
-374 KTKESNN
+374 TKETN
-381 SAQSAQNAQASDKT
+381 SSTQSAQNTQASDKT
-395 SENKSAAPKETIK
+395 SDNKSIAPKETIK

-423 PMSRISMD
+423 PMSKISMD

-499 PLREPFKEQES
+499 QLREPFKEQEL

-516 ALKSYQENTDNENKE
+516 ALKSYQENTDHENQE

>member
-13 NALNSGTKNEVKDTK
+13 NANASANANALINSGAKNEVKEAK
-28 NAPKSASKDFNK
+28 NAPKSASKDFSK

-54 ENPNALKATPKDAKE
+54 ENPNALKATPKDT
-69 DAKELEKTPT
+69 KELEKTPT
-79 PHHQHA
+79 LHHQHA
-85 QNLAKDQQAPT
+85 QNLVKDQQAPT

-113 HETHEPTLK
+113 HEI
-122 DLLNHKKTTASH
+122 HKN
-134 EAQHETHEMH
+134 H

-158 EKKPNG
+158 EKKPNE
-164 VASNAHQANLTN
+164 VASSAHQANSTN

-181 PTNHANNAI
+181 PTNHANNA
-190 KNPTAPTHNAKEPKT
+190 KEPKT
-205 LKDIHALS
+205 LKDIQTLS

-259 SKNTANLS
+259 AKNTANLS

-278 HNKERTTPPSNEKKT
+278 HNKEHATPPSNEKKT

-319 PTKTQ
+319 PTKAQ
-324 TTAATPEN
+324 TTAQAATPEN

-363 EKAKEVSENKE
+363 EKTKEISENKE
-374 KTKESNN
+374 KTKESTN
-381 SAQSAQNAQASDKT
+381 SAQSAQNTQASDKT

-441 VTIQKVGK
+441 VIIQKVGK

-499 PLREPFKEQES
+499 QLREPFKEQEL

>member
-1 MPSFVNPIHTNA
+1 MPSPVNPIHTNA
-13 NALNSGTKNEVKDTK
+13 NALNSGAKNEVKDTK
-28 NAPKSASKDFNK
+28 NAPKSASKDFSK

-54 ENPNALKATPKDAKE
+54 ESPNPNALKATPKDAKE
-69 DAKELEKTPT
+69 DAKALEKTPT
-79 PHHQHA
+79 LSHQHA
-85 QNLAKDQQAPT
+85 QNPAKDQQAPT
-96 LKDLL
+96 LKDWL

-113 HETHEPTLK
+113 HEK
-122 DLLNHKKTTASH
+122 N
-134 EAQHETHEMH
+134 H

-164 VASNAHQANLTN
+164 VTSDAHQTNLPN
-176 KNPLT
+176 KNPIT

-190 KNPTAPTHNAKEPKT
+190 KTPTAPTHNAKEPKT
-205 LKDIHALS
+205 LKDIQTLS

-225 GTPLEKKET
+225 VAPLEKKET
-234 PLNASDQLAL
+234 PLNANDQLAL

-259 SKNTANLS
+259 AKNTANLS

-278 HNKERTTPPSNEKKT
+278 HNKEHATPPNNEKKT

-300 QMNAIKR
+300 PMNAIKR

-319 PTKTQ
+319 PTKAQ
-324 TTAATPEN
+324 TTAPSIAPEN

-342 LMPLIGANPPNDN
+342 LMPLIGANPPPNDN
-355 APTPLEKE
+355 APTLLEKE
-363 EKAKEVSENKE
+363 ETTKEVSENKE

-381 SAQSAQNAQASDKT
+381 SAQSAQNAQSSDKT
-395 SENKSAAPKETIK
+395 SENKSVTPKETIK

-441 VTIQKVGK
+441 VVIQKVGK

-487 FSQDSSKEQPKE
+487 FSQDSSKEQEKE
-499 PLREPFKEQES
+499 PFKEPFKEQEL
-510 TPLKEN
+510 TLLKEN

>member
-1 MPSFVNPIHTNA
+1 MPSPINPIHTNA
-13 NALNSGTKNEVKDTK
+13 SANANTLNSGAKNEDTK
-28 NAPKSASKDFNK
+28 NAPKSASKDFSK

-54 ENPNALKATPKDAKE
+54 ENPNALKATPKNAKE
-69 DAKELEKTPT
+69 GAKQDAKELEKTPI

-113 HETHEPTLK
+113 HEI
-122 DLLNHKKTTASH
+122 HKN
-134 EAQHETHEMH
+134 H

-158 EKKPNG
+158 EKKPNE
-164 VASNAHQANLTN
+164 VASSAHQANLTN

-190 KNPTAPTHNAKEPKT
+190 KNPTSPTHNAKDPKT
-205 LKDIHALS
+205 LKDIQTLS

-278 HNKERTTPPSNEKKT
+278 QNKEHTTPPSNERKT

-324 TTAATPEN
+324 TTAQAATPEN
-332 APKIPLKTPP
+332 APKISLKTPP

-363 EKAKEVSENKE
+363 EKTKEASENKE
-374 KTKESNN
+374 KTKESTN

-499 PLREPFKEQES
+499 QLREPFKEQES

>member
-1 MPSFVNPIHTNA
+1 MPSPINPIHTNA
-13 NALNSGTKNEVKDTK
+13 SANTNALNSGAKNEVKDTK
-28 NAPKSASKDFNK
+28 NAPKSASKDFSK

-54 ENPNALKATPKDAKE
+54 ESPNSSALKATPKDAK
-69 DAKELEKTPT
+69 ALEKTPT
-79 PHHQHA
+79 PHPQHA

-113 HETHEPTLK
+113 HK
-122 DLLNHKKTTASH
+122 N
-134 EAQHETHEMH
+134 H

-164 VASNAHQANLTN
+164 VTSNAHQENLTN

-181 PTNHANNAI
+181 PTNHAN

-205 LKDIHALS
+205 LKDIQTLS

-244 KTTQTSINHTLAKND
+244 KTTQTSINHTLAKNGT
-259 SKNTANLS
+259 KNTANLS

-278 HNKERTTPPSNEKKT
+278 HNKEHATPPSNEKKT

-300 QMNAIKR
+300 PMNAIKR

-324 TTAATPEN
+324 TTAQAITPEN

-355 APTPLEKE
+355 DPTPLEKE
-363 EKAKEVSENKE
+363 EKAKEASENKE
-374 KTKESNN
+374 KTKESTN
-381 SAQSAQNAQASDKT
+381 SAQGAQNAQASDKA

-499 PLREPFKEQES
+499 QLKESFKEQES
-510 TPLKEN
+510 TPLREN

>member
-1 MPSFVNPIHTNA
+1 MPSPVNPIHTNA
-13 NALNSGTKNEVKDTK
+13 NALNSGAKNEVKDTK
-28 NAPKSASKDFNK
+28 NAPKSASKDFSK

-54 ENPNALKATPKDAKE
+54 ENPNALKATPKNSKEGAKE
-69 DAKELEKTPT
+69 NAKTLEKTPT
-79 PHHQHA
+79 LPHQHA
-85 QNLAKDQQAPT
+85 QNPAKDQQAPT
-96 LKDLL
+96 LKDWL
-101 NHKKTTASHEAQ
+101 NHKKTTAPHETQ
-113 HETHEPTLK
+113 HETHEA
-122 DLLNHKKTTASH
+122 N
-134 EAQHETHEMH
+134 

-164 VASNAHQANLTN
+164 VTSNAHQANLTN

-181 PTNHANNAI
+181 PTNHAINAN
-190 KNPTAPTHNAKEPKT
+190 KNPAAPTHNAKDPKT
-205 LKDIHALS
+205 LKDIQTLS
-213 QKHDLNASNIQV
+213 QKHDLNASNIQAAT
-225 GTPLEKKET
+225 TPENKT
-234 PLNASDQLAL
+234 PLNASDHLAL
-244 KTTQTSINHTLAKND
+244 KTTQTPTSHTLAKND
-259 SKNTANLS
+259 AKNTANLS
-267 SVLQSLEKKES
+267 SVLQSLEKKEP
-278 HNKERTTPPSNEKKT
+278 HNKEHATPPNNEKKT
-293 PPLREAL
+293 PPLKEAL

-319 PTKTQ
+319 PIHAKTQ
-324 TTAATPEN
+324 TTAPSAMPEN
-332 APKIPLKTPP
+332 APKIPLKMPP

-355 APTPLEKE
+355 IPTLLEKE
-363 EKAKEVSENKE
+363 ETTKEASDNKE
-374 KTKESNN
+374 KTKESSN

-395 SENKSAAPKETIK
+395 NENKSVTPKETIK

-431 LFPKELGKVE
+431 LFPRELGKVE
-441 VTIQKVGK
+441 VIIQKVGK

-499 PLREPFKEQES
+499 QLRELFKEQES

-516 ALKSYQENTDNENKE
+516 ALKSYQENTDNENQE

>member
-1 MPSFVNPIHTNA
+1 MPSPINPIHTNA
-13 NALNSGTKNEVKDTK
+13 NALNSGAKNEVKDAK
-28 NAPKSASKDFNK
+28 NAPKSASKDFSK

-69 DAKELEKTPT
+69 DAKTLEKTPT
-79 PHHQHA
+79 LPHQHA
-85 QNLAKDQQAPT
+85 QNPAKDQQAPT

-101 NHKKTTASHEAQ
+101 NHKKTSHEAQ
-113 HETHEPTLK
+113 HE
-122 DLLNHKKTTASH
+122 N
-134 EAQHETHEMH
+134 H
-144 ETNPKTPNETLNKN
+144 ETNSKTPNETLNKN

-164 VASNAHQANLTN
+164 VTSNAHQTNLPN
-176 KNPLT
+176 KNPIT
-181 PTNHANNAI
+181 PNHANHAI
-190 KNPTAPTHNAKEPKT
+190 KNPTAPTDTKKDPKT
-205 LKDIHALS
+205 LKDIQALS
-213 QKHDLNASNIQV
+213 QKHDLNASNIQATT
-225 GTPLEKKET
+225 TPENKT

-244 KTTQTSINHTLAKND
+244 KTTQTPTNHTLAKND
-259 SKNTANLS
+259 AKNTANLS
-267 SVLQSLEKKES
+267 SVLQSLEKKDP
-278 HNKERTTPPSNEKKT
+278 HNKEHATPPNNEKKT
-293 PPLREAL
+293 PPLKEAL

-319 PTKTQ
+319 PTKAQ
-324 TTAATPEN
+324 TTAPSATPEN

-342 LMPLIGANPPNDN
+342 LMPLIGANPPPNDN
-355 APTPLEKE
+355 PPMILEKE
-363 EKAKEVSENKE
+363 ETTKEASDNKE
-374 KTKESNN
+374 KTKEASN
-381 SAQSAQNAQASDKT
+381 SAQSAQNTQASDKT
-395 SENKSAAPKETIK
+395 SENKSIAPKETIK

-423 PMSRISMD
+423 PMSKISMD

-441 VTIQKVGK
+441 VIIQKVGK

-499 PLREPFKEQES
+499 QLRELFKEQEL

-516 ALKSYQENTDNENKE
+516 ALKSYQENTDHENQE

>member
-1 MPSFVNPIHTNA
+1 MPSPINPIHTNA
-13 NALNSGTKNEVKDTK
+13 NANASTLINSGAKNEDTK
-28 NAPKSASKDFNK
+28 NAPKSASKDFSK

-54 ENPNALKATPKDAKE
+54 ENPNALKATPQDAKE
-69 DAKELEKTPT
+69 DAKEDAKALEKTLP
-79 PHHQHA
+79 HQHA
-85 QNLAKDQQAPT
+85 QNPIKDQQAPT
-96 LKDLL
+96 LKDWL
-101 NHKKTTASHEAQ
+101 NRPKTHPTAPHETQ
-113 HETHEPTLK
+113 HETHEA
-122 DLLNHKKTTASH
+122 N
-134 EAQHETHEMH
+134 

-164 VASNAHQANLTN
+164 VASNAHQTSLTN

-205 LKDIHALS
+205 LKDIQTLS

-225 GTPLEKKET
+225 VAPLEKKET

-259 SKNTANLS
+259 AKNTANLS

-278 HNKERTTPPSNEKKT
+278 HNKEHTTPPNNEKKT

-300 QMNAIKR
+300 PMNAIKR

-319 PTKTQ
+319 PTKAQ
-324 TTAATPEN
+324 TTAPSIAPEN

-342 LMPLIGANPPNDN
+342 LMPLIGANPPPNDN

-363 EKAKEVSENKE
+363 ETTKEASDNKE
-374 KTKESNN
+374 KTKETSN
-381 SAQSAQNAQASDKT
+381 STQSAQNAQASDKT
-395 SENKSAAPKETIK
+395 SENKSATPKETIK

-441 VTIQKVGK
+441 VIIQKVGK

-499 PLREPFKEQES
+499 QLGESFKEQEL

-516 ALKSYQENTDNENKE
+516 ALKSYQENTDNENQE

>member
-1 MPSFVNPIHTNA
+1 MPSPINPIHTNA
-13 NALNSGTKNEVKDTK
+13 STNANANASTLINSGAKNGVKDTK
-28 NAPKSASKDFNK
+28 NAPKSASKDFSK

-69 DAKELEKTPT
+69 LEKTPT

-85 QNLAKDQQAPT
+85 QDFAKDQQAPT

-113 HETHEPTLK
+113 HEI
-122 DLLNHKKTTASH
+122 HKN
-134 EAQHETHEMH
+134 H

-164 VASNAHQANLTN
+164 VASNAHQTNLTN

-244 KTTQTSINHTLAKND
+244 KTTQTPINHTLAKND
-259 SKNTANLS
+259 TKNTANLS

-278 HNKERTTPPSNEKKT
+278 HNKERTTPPHNEKKT

-324 TTAATPEN
+324 TTAPSVTPEN

-374 KTKESNN
+374 KTKESTN
-381 SAQSAQNAQASDKT
+381 STQNAQNAQASDKT

-487 FSQDSSKEQPKE
+487 FSQDSSKEQPRE
-499 PLREPFKEQES
+499 QLRESFKEQEL

-516 ALKSYQENTDNENKE
+516 ALKSYQENTDDENKE

>member
-1 MPSFVNPIHTNA
+1 MPSPINPIHTNA
-13 NALNSGTKNEVKDTK
+13 NASINSGAKNEDTK
-28 NAPKSASKDFNK
+28 NAPKSASKDFSK

-54 ENPNALKATPKDAKE
+54 ENPSALKATPKDAKK
-69 DAKELEKTPT
+69 DAKENAKENAKALEKTPT
-79 PHHQHA
+79 LQPQHA
-85 QNLAKDQQAPT
+85 QNFAKDQQAPT

-113 HETHEPTLK
+113 HEI
-122 DLLNHKKTTASH
+122 HKN
-134 EAQHETHEMH
+134 H

-164 VASNAHQANLTN
+164 VTSGAHQASLTN
-176 KNPLT
+176 KNPLP

-190 KNPTAPTHNAKEPKT
+190 KNPTALTHNAKEPKT
-205 LKDIHALS
+205 LKDIQTLS
-213 QKHDLNASNIQV
+213 QKHDLNASNIQATT
-225 GTPLEKKET
+225 TPENKT

-259 SKNTANLS
+259 AKNTANLS

-278 HNKERTTPPSNEKKT
+278 HNKDRATPPSNEKKT

-300 QMNAIKR
+300 PMNAIKR

-324 TTAATPEN
+324 TTAPSTMPEN
-332 APKIPLKTPP
+332 TPKIPLKTPP

-355 APTPLEKE
+355 APTLLEKE
-363 EKAKEVSENKE
+363 EKTKEASDNKE

-381 SAQSAQNAQASDKT
+381 SAQSVQNAQASDKA
-395 SENKSAAPKETIK
+395 SENKSATPKETIK

-441 VTIQKVGK
+441 VIIQKVGK

-499 PLREPFKEQES
+499 SFKEQEL

-516 ALKSYQENTDNENKE
+516 ALKSYQENTDNENQE